1 MFIAIR
7 SFFCFLE
14 ESFFKEQKGSDSMN
28 YVKIHSTEI
37 TLEQCEELY
46 KKLGIKAE
54 HSTKNNCIILS
65 KEEN

>member
-1 MFIAIR
+1 
-7 SFFCFLE
+7 
-14 ESFFKEQKGSDSMN
+14 MN